1 MSGVRCGTD
10 MDKCK
15 QRNERIVARQGGF
28 AWGMAYVP
36 AIKAT
41 REEGPRGSRLS
52 QLWSATLGRYVH
64 LLSRAERTFAQL
76 ALYNPHLFELHE
88 QRMLS
93 PFTTVH
99 PLHGHPRALGMSLP
113 NLLGTVDILR
123 DGHPVY
129 YRRDDGEIAYAV
141 PDVFVGDLLLFLEYP
156 GGMPYCVNWN
166 IKGDKSDFSEQR
178 RSDLKSLE
186 TQRKHRLKATR
197 RQQTEREYYAAAGI
211 RTLELSPECIDLNV
225 RQNLNFLHK
234 WQGHSFEPEAAI
246 ADDFDTEVQEAVSTG
261 DRVSEIVVRYASKW
275 GARDQFLGRIFQ
287 SIWYRKLQVDL
298 FKPLLID
305 RPFFPQTRDLLI
317 EYRDLYAEASQ

>member
-1 MSGVRCGTD
+1 MNGDRCGTE
-10 MDKCK
+10 MDRSK
-15 QRNERIVARQGGF
+15 QRNERIVTRQAEF
-28 AWGMAYVP
+28 AWGMVYVP

-76 ALYNPHLFELHE
+76 ALYNPYLFELHE

-113 NLLGTVDILR
+113 NLLGTVDILQEE
-123 DGHPVY
+123 HPVY
-129 YRRDDGEIAYAV
+129 YRRDGDRDAYPV
-141 PDVFVGDLLLFLEYP
+141 PDLYVGDLLLFLQYP
-156 GGMPYCVNWN
+156 DGAPYCVNWN
-166 IKGDKSDFSEQR
+166 IKGERGDFSEQR
-178 RSDLKSLE
+178 RSDLKGFE

-234 WQGHSFEPEAAI
+234 WQGHPFDPEAGI
-246 ADDFDTEVQEAVSTG
+246 ADDFDAEVKEAVCAGTPAAPI
-261 DRVSEIVVRYASKW
+261 VSRYASKW
-275 GARDQFLGRIFQ
+275 GARDQFLGRVFQ
-287 SIWYRKLQVDL
+287 RIWYRALKVDL
-298 FKPLLID
+298 FSPLLID
-305 RPFFPQTRDLLI
+305 RPFFPQTRDVLI
-317 EYRDLYAEASQ
+317 EYRDLFAETSL